1 MKAVDLQ
8 NNNFLLSLQS
18 YAFTPVI
25 DEATLRVHSG
35 SATLID
41 NIIIN
46 QFNGQ
51 VSGGNIVSDI
61 SDHFSQFCFL
71 PLGDA
76 KVTKMSNRP
85 KYRDFSKFS
94 QDMFLLDLNEITWDS
109 TDDVNNVDKLFFS
122 KVNHVINKHTPLKT
136 ASRKKVK
143 QLLKPWITKG
153 ILKSIHLKSQFFYF
167 GKTQKY
173 KLYRNKI
180 Y

>member
-25 DEATLRVHSG
+25 DKPTRVHSG

-51 VSGGNIVSDI
+51 VSGGNILSVI

-76 KVTKMSNRP
+76 
-85 KYRDFSKFS
+85 
-94 QDMFLLDLNEITWDS
+94 
-109 TDDVNNVDKLFFS
+109 
-122 KVNHVINKHTPLKT
+122 
-136 ASRKKVK
+136 
-143 QLLKPWITKG
+143 
-153 ILKSIHLKSQFFYF
+153 
-167 GKTQKY
+167 
-173 KLYRNKI
+173 
-180 Y
+180 